1 MSFFPYFGVE
11 ITETES
17 TNEYPILQDI
27 AIDFKTGSPIIE
39 NNAFKVV
46 YENEALKV
54 WVYRAL
60 KIDRFSHL
68 MYSWDFGNEVMALV
82 NQGYTRQLTQVE
94 VKRYIEEALYVHPY
108 IKDVHI
114 DNIDFQDSTLEVSLT
129 ITSIYG
135 EVQFSV

>member
-1 MSFFPYFGVE
+1 MSFFPFFGVE
-11 ITETES
+11 LADTES
-17 TNEYPILQDI
+17 TNEYPTLQDI

-39 NNAFKVV
+39 NNTFKVV

-68 MYSWDFGNEVMALV
+68 MYSWDFGNEVMTLV
-82 NQGYTRQLTQVE
+82 NQGYTYQLTRVE

-108 IKDVHI
+108 IKDVQI
-114 DNIDFQDSTLEVSLT
+114 DYIDFSNSALKVNLT

-135 EVQFSV
+135 EVEFGV

>member
-1 MSFFPYFGVE
+1 MSFFPFFGVE
-11 ITETES
+11 LADTES
-17 TNEYPILQDI
+17 TNEYPTLQDI

-39 NNAFKVV
+39 NNTFKVV
-46 YENEALKV
+46 TENEALKV

-68 MYSWDFGNEVMALV
+68 MYSWDFGNEVMTLV
-82 NQGYTRQLTQVE
+82 NQGYTYQLTRVE

-108 IKDVHI
+108 IKDVQI
-114 DNIDFQDSTLEVSLT
+114 DYIDFSNSALKVNLT

-135 EVQFSV
+135 EVAFGV

>member
-1 MSFFPYFGVE
+1 MSFFPFFGVE
-11 ITETES
+11 LADKES
-17 TNEYPILQDI
+17 TNEYPTLQDI

-39 NNAFKVV
+39 NNTFKVV

-68 MYSWDFGNEVMALV
+68 MYSWDFGNEVMTLV
-82 NQGYTRQLTQVE
+82 NQGYTYQLTRVE

-108 IKDVHI
+108 IKDVQI
-114 DNIDFQDSTLEVSLT
+114 DYIDFSNSALKVNLT

-135 EVQFSV
+135 EVAFGV

>member
-1 MSFFPYFGVE
+1 MSFFPFFGVE
-11 ITETES
+11 LADTES
-17 TNEYPILQDI
+17 TNEYPTLQDI

-39 NNAFKVV
+39 NNTFKVV

-68 MYSWDFGNEVMALV
+68 MYSWDFGNEVMTLV
-82 NQGYTRQLTQVE
+82 NQGYTYQLTRVE

-108 IKDVHI
+108 IKDVQI
-114 DNIDFQDSTLEVSLT
+114 DYIDFSNSALKVNLT

-135 EVQFSV
+135 EVAFGV

>member
-1 MSFFPYFGVE
+1 MSFFPFFGVE
-11 ITETES
+11 LADTES
-17 TNEYPILQDI
+17 TNEYPTLRDI

-39 NNAFKVV
+39 NNTFKVV

-68 MYSWDFGNEVMALV
+68 MYSWDFGNEVMTLV
-82 NQGYTRQLTQVE
+82 NQGYTYQLTRVE
-94 VKRYIEEALYVHPY
+94 IKRYIEEALYVHPY
-108 IKDVHI
+108 IKDVQI
-114 DNIDFQDSTLEVSLT
+114 DYIDFSNSALKVNLT

-135 EVQFSV
+135 EVAFGV

>member
-11 ITETES
+11 LTDAES
-17 TNEYPILQDI
+17 TNEYPTLQDI

-39 NNAFKVV
+39 NNAFKIV
-46 YENEALKV
+46 EGNEALKV

-68 MYSWDFGNEVMALV
+68 MYSWDFGNEVMTLV
-82 NQGYTRQLTQVE
+82 NQGYTPQLTKVE
-94 VKRYIEEALYVHPY
+94 VKRFIEEALYVHPY
-108 IKDVHI
+108 IEDI
-114 DNIDFQDSTLEVSLT
+114 NITNIDFYNSVLSVSMI

-135 EVQFSV
+135 EVEFSV